1 MCCVPW
7 KKPLL
12 LCQEIMIFQLIYI
25 QRGAAELRL
34 CFSGSSAGRVQLSA
48 SAACWVS
55 HKVQK
60 MTTKNYKRL
69 QIIHLKKHIE
79 ASKKCNSLWKY
90 CCWSSWPSQFF
101 FSAAPLSCVGGQHWR
116 ITERKNLPFSGFKW
130 PLKTLAGT
138 GSFSAVSSAPQP
150 LSQVTNVIM
159 FIMFASR
166 TATICFTGTL
176 LLPQT
181 PTDSEIAQ
189 CHPSLLFFPSLAP
202 RYLISNLVNFSAVS

>member
-79 ASKKCNSLWKY
+79 ASKKCKSLWKY

-101 FSAAPLSCVGGQHWR
+101 FSAAPLSCVGGQHWSPGLLR
-116 ITERKNLPFSGFKW
+116 G
-130 PLKTLAGT
+130 KTCPSQALNGLWRPWLARG
-138 GSFSAVSSAPQP
+138 VSV
-150 LSQVTNVIM
+150 LS
-159 FIMFASR
+159 
-166 TATICFTGTL
+166 L
-176 LLPQT
+176 LLH
-181 PTDSEIAQ
+181 S
-189 CHPSLLFFPSLAP
+189 HFHK
-202 RYLISNLVNFSAVS
+202 